1 MKTFGMTD
9 KFDNSDYPENNK
21 FHYKTNKFKDEAAGS
36 VIKEF
41 IGLRSKMYSQ
51 IKDNNENCKTAKG
64 IKKIVI
70 KKDIK
75 HEDYKKKHCSIISKC
90 ITQ

>member
-9 KFDNSDYPENNK
+9 KFNNSDYPENNK

-41 IGLRSKMYSQ
+41 IGLRSKMYS
-51 IKDNNENCKTAKG
+51 
-64 IKKIVI
+64 
-70 KKDIK
+70 
-75 HEDYKKKHCSIISKC
+75 
-90 ITQ
+90 

>member
-1 MKTFGMTD
+1 MKSKQKTCMKTFGMTD

-41 IGLRSKMYSQ
+41 IGLRSKMYS
-51 IKDNNENCKTAKG
+51 
-64 IKKIVI
+64 
-70 KKDIK
+70 
-75 HEDYKKKHCSIISKC
+75 
-90 ITQ
+90 